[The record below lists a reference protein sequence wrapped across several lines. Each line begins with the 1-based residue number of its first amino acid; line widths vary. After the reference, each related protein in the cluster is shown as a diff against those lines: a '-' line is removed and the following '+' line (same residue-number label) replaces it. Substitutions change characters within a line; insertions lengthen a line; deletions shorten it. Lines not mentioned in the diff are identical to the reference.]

1 MAKIIENFEIEKLLI
16 TREKRLFL
24 NVQFIF
30 QGMKRNGEEKFR
42 NEKEMGLM
50 NRNRSDGRRWTNNE
64 AARLVT
70 RIAMT
75 NSGTAS
81 KWQTL
86 TALLANQWLYRILL
100 DYTSDLVNSFGTRFD
115 IEMIV

>member
-1 MAKIIENFEIEKLLI
+1 
-16 TREKRLFL
+16 
-24 NVQFIF
+24 
-30 QGMKRNGEEKFR
+30 MKGNGEEKFR
-42 NEKEMGLM
+42 NEKEMDLM

-64 AARLVT
+64 AARLVM

-100 DYTSDLVNSFGTRFD
+100 DYTSGLVNSFGTRFD
-115 IEMIV
+115 I